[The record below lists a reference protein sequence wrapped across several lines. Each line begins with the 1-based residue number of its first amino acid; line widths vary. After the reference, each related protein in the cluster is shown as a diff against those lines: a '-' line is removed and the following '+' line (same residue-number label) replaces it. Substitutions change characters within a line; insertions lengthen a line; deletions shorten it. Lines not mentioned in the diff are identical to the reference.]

1 MQEWCTRIGVK
12 TPAGRPAKR
21 AIPDLLF
28 AIECLKD
35 TPIPTLQTLG
45 STLESWKD
53 EIGRMWRFTRTNS
66 ITEGLHNKMELI
78 SRRAF
83 GFRNFKNYRLRVKA
97 LCG

>member
-1 MQEWCTRIGVK
+1 MSSSLVLWAPETR
-12 TPAGRPAKR
+12 
-21 AIPDLLF
+21 
-28 AIECLKD
+28 
-35 TPIPTLQTLG
+35 LG
-45 STLESWKD
+45 SA
-53 EIGRMWRFTRTNS
+53 RPNS

>member
-1 MQEWCTRIGVK
+1 
-12 TPAGRPAKR
+12 
-21 AIPDLLF
+21 
-28 AIECLKD
+28 
-35 TPIPTLQTLG
+35 
-45 STLESWKD
+45 
-53 EIGRMWRFTRTNS
+53 MWRFTKTNS

>member
-1 MQEWCTRIGVK
+1 MQELCALMRLKGL
-12 TPAGRPAKR
+12 RRSEAKKVV
-21 AIPDLLF
+21 PDLLF

-35 TPIPTLQTLG
+35 TPIASLQALGQTLDR
-45 STLESWKD
+45 WKA
-53 EIGRMWRFTRTNS
+53 EIGRMWRFRKTNS

-83 GFRNFKNYRLRVKA
+83 GFRNFNNYRLRVKA